1 MNGRQNIPAGKHL
14 DQAIMTVAMLMIA
27 YHFIVVWFPIF
38 NPILHQNIHLGFC
51 FLLLLLAVIRSLS
64 GRRTFYRILLI
75 IAMIIGVVSVIYVH
89 VHYERLSMWAGFPEP
104 VDVMVGIAMVI
115 LVIFLTWKEWGY
127 IFPTLV
133 FISMA
138 YAFLGHYLKGPLAHP
153 LIEPK
158 LILSN
163 LGIGLEGI
171 YGMML
176 NASANLI
183 FLFIIFGS
191 LFQVVGIDK
200 FFIELGSYFGGYV
213 RGGSAQT
220 AIVSSSFVGMC
231 TGSAPA
237 NVALTGSYTIP
248 LMKKT
253 GFKGIHAAAIEA
265 AASSGGQLT
274 PPIMGVAVFI
284 MAGFLGVSYGS
295 LMITALIPAIF
306 YYAIIIF
313 GSLLIASRDNIPKLK
328 KNIDKALLLRNG
340 PVFVI
345 PMGILTC
352 LLILHYSPGYSA
364 FFAIVAMLVIA
375 MLQRETRPSLRPLLQ
390 GLTKGAI
397 AGASIGIACASI
409 GMFMKMLTTTG
420 AASKLA
426 ALSQTLAGGH
436 VVLGLCYAMGLSII
450 LGCAMPIVVA
460 YVICAIVV
468 APVLVDMGLPQMTAH
483 FFVFYFAVL
492 SAVTPPVAA
501 AAMVGSKIAES
512 DYVKTGFESLK
523 LILPFF
529 IVPFFLTA
537 NPIVMGRA
545 QPLLSGAAAMVALI
559 VACGSIMVFSQGYFL
574 VATKKIE
581 RMGYLFVAFLS
592 TVYGLYGLWSAFFA
606 SIVLFIILCLFQF
619 KRKAHHSKI
628 THTVQ
633 KEIVEPSS

>member
-1 MNGRQNIPAGKHL
+1 MNGKQKTDAGKHL
-14 DQAIMTVAMLMIA
+14 NQAIMTVAMLMIA
-27 YHFIVVWFPIF
+27 YHFIAIWFPIF

-51 FLLLLLAVIRSLS
+51 FVLLLLVVIRSLP
-64 GRRTFYRILLI
+64 GRKFFRILLV
-75 IAMIIGVVSVIYVH
+75 IAMIISVISVIFVH
-89 VHYERLSMWAGFPEP
+89 VNYERLSMWAGFPEP
-104 VDVMVGIAMVI
+104 VDVMIGIALFV
-115 LVIFLTWKEWGY
+115 LVLLLTWKEWGY

-133 FISMA
+133 LISIT
-138 YAFLGHYLKGPLAHP
+138 YAFWGHYITGPLGHPHL
-153 LIEPK
+153 EPK

-176 NASANLI
+176 NASASLI

-191 LFQVVGIDK
+191 LFQVVGVDK
-200 FFIELGSYFGGYV
+200 FFIELGRYFGGYV
-213 RGGSAQT
+213 KGGSAQT

-253 GFKGIHAAAIEA
+253 GFKAVHAAAIEA
-265 AASSGGQLT
+265 AASAGGQLT

-306 YYAIIIF
+306 YYAIIIL
-313 GSLLIASRDNIPKLK
+313 GSLLIASRHNVPKLK
-328 KNIDKALLLRNG
+328 KNIDKALLVRNG
-340 PVFVI
+340 PVFII
-345 PMGILTC
+345 PMGILTG

-364 FFAIVAMLVIA
+364 FFAIIAMLVIA
-375 MLQRETRPSLRPLLQ
+375 MLRRETMPSLRPLLN

-409 GMFMKMLTTTG
+409 GMFMKMLTSTG

-426 ALSQTLAGGH
+426 NLSQTLAGGH
-436 VVLGLCYAMGLSII
+436 VVLGLIYAMGLSII

-468 APVLVDMGLPQMTAH
+468 SPVLVDMGLPQMTAH

-529 IVPFFLTA
+529 IVPFFLTT
-537 NPIVMGRA
+537 NPIVMGKS
-545 QPLLSGAAAMVALI
+545 QPLLSGAAAMIALI

-574 VATKKIE
+574 VAAKKLE
-581 RMGYLFVAFLS
+581 RIGYLFVAVMA
-592 TVYGLYGLWSAFFA
+592 TIYGLYGFLLAFFVSVA
-606 SIVLFIILCLFQF
+606 LFVILFLNQL
-619 KRKAHHSKI
+619 KRKAHHSTI
-628 THTVQ
+628 TSAAQ
-633 KEIVEPSS
+633 KEIVEPTS

>member
-1 MNGRQNIPAGKHL
+1 MNGKQKTDAGKHL
-14 DQAIMTVAMLMIA
+14 NQAIMTVAMLMIA
-27 YHFIVVWFPIF
+27 YHFIAIWFPIF

-51 FLLLLLAVIRSLS
+51 FVLLLLVVIRSLP
-64 GRRTFYRILLI
+64 GRKFFRILLV
-75 IAMIIGVVSVIYVH
+75 IAMIISVISVIFVH

-104 VDVMVGIAMVI
+104 VDVMIGLALFV
-115 LVIFLTWKEWGY
+115 LVLLLTWKEWGY

-133 FISMA
+133 LISIT
-138 YAFLGHYLKGPLAHP
+138 YAFWGHYITGPLGHPHL
-153 LIEPK
+153 EPK

-253 GFKGIHAAAIEA
+253 GFKAVHAAAIEA
-265 AASSGGQLT
+265 AASAGGQLT

-306 YYAIIIF
+306 YYAIIIL
-313 GSLLIASRDNIPKLK
+313 GSLLIASRDNVPKLK
-328 KNIDKALLLRNG
+328 KNIDKALLIRNG
-340 PVFVI
+340 PVFII
-345 PMGILTC
+345 PMGILTG

-364 FFAIVAMLVIA
+364 FFAIIAMLVIA
-375 MLQRETRPSLRPLLQ
+375 MLRRETMPPLRSLLK

-409 GMFMKMLTTTG
+409 GMFMKMLTSTG

-426 ALSQTLAGGH
+426 SLSQTLAGGH
-436 VVLGLCYAMGLSII
+436 VVLGLFYAMGLSII

-529 IVPFFLTA
+529 IVPFFLTT
-537 NPIVMGRA
+537 NPIVMGKS
-545 QPLLSGAAAMVALI
+545 QPILSGAAALVALI

-574 VATKKIE
+574 VATKRLE
-581 RMGYLFVAFLS
+581 RIAYLLVAVLATIF
-592 TVYGLYGLWSAFFA
+592 GLYGFLLAFFVSVA
-606 SIVLFIILCLFQF
+606 LFIILFLNQF
-619 KRKAHHSKI
+619 KRKAHHSTI
-628 THTVQ
+628 TSAAQ
-633 KEIVEPSS
+633 KEIVEPTS

>member
-1 MNGRQNIPAGKHL
+1 MNGKQKTDAGKHL
-14 DQAIMTVAMLMIA
+14 NQAIMTVAMLMIA
-27 YHFIVVWFPIF
+27 YHFIAIWFPIF

-51 FLLLLLAVIRSLS
+51 FVLLLLAVIRSLP
-64 GRRTFYRILLI
+64 GRKFFRILLV
-75 IAMIIGVVSVIYVH
+75 IAMIISVISVIFVH

-104 VDVMVGIAMVI
+104 VDVMIGIALFV
-115 LVIFLTWKEWGY
+115 LVLLLTWKEWGY

-133 FISMA
+133 LISIT
-138 YAFLGHYLKGPLAHP
+138 YAFWGHYITGPLGHPHL
-153 LIEPK
+153 EPE

-191 LFQVVGIDK
+191 LFQVVGVDK
-200 FFIELGSYFGGYV
+200 FFIELGRYFGGYV
-213 RGGSAQT
+213 KGGSAQT

-248 LMKKT
+248 LMKET
-253 GFKGIHAAAIEA
+253 GFKAVHAAAIEA
-265 AASSGGQLT
+265 AASAGGQLT

-306 YYAIIIF
+306 YYAIIIL
-313 GSLLIASRDNIPKLK
+313 GSLLIASRHNVPKLK
-328 KNIDKALLLRNG
+328 KNIDKALLVRNG
-340 PVFVI
+340 PVFII
-345 PMGILTC
+345 PMGILTG

-364 FFAIVAMLVIA
+364 FFAIIAMLVIA
-375 MLQRETRPSLRPLLQ
+375 MLRRETAPSLRPLLK

-409 GMFMKMLTTTG
+409 GMFMKMLTSTG

-426 ALSQTLAGGH
+426 SLSQTLAGGH
-436 VVLGLCYAMGLSII
+436 VVLGLIYAMGLSII

-501 AAMVGSKIAES
+501 AAMVASKIAES

-529 IVPFFLTA
+529 IVPFFLTT
-537 NPIVMGRA
+537 NPIVMGKS
-545 QPLLSGAAAMVALI
+545 QPILSGAAAMIALI

-574 VATKKIE
+574 VAAKKLE
-581 RMGYLFVAFLS
+581 RIGYLFVAVMA
-592 TVYGLYGLWSAFFA
+592 TIYGLYGFLLAFFVSVA
-606 SIVLFIILCLFQF
+606 LFIILFLNQL
-619 KRKAHHSKI
+619 KRKAHHSTI
-628 THTVQ
+628 TSAAQ
-633 KEIVEPSS
+633 KEIVEPTS

>member
-1 MNGRQNIPAGKHL
+1 MDGKQNWSAEKLLKPV
-14 DQAIMTVAMLMIA
+14 IMTVALLMIS
-27 YHFIVVWFPIF
+27 YHLMAIWFPIF

-51 FLLLLLAVIRSLS
+51 FVLLLLTAIRSLS
-64 GRRTFYRILLI
+64 GRSIYRVLLVM
-75 IAMIIGVVSVIYVH
+75 AMVTAVASVIFVH

-104 VDVMVGIAMVI
+104 VDVVIGVFMVV
-115 LVIFLTWKEWGY
+115 LVMFLTWKDWGY

-133 FISMA
+133 LISMT
-138 YAFLGHYLKGPLAHP
+138 YAFWGHHITGMLGHPHL
-153 LIEPK
+153 EFK

-163 LGIGLEGI
+163 LGIGLDGI

-253 GFKGIHAAAIEA
+253 GFKGVHAAAIEA

-306 YYAIIIF
+306 YYAIIIA
-313 GSLLIASRDNIPKLK
+313 GSLLIASRYNVPKLK
-328 KNIDKALLLRNG
+328 KNIDKALLLKNG
-340 PVFVI
+340 PVFII

-364 FFAIVAMLVIA
+364 FFAILAMLFIA
-375 MLQRETRPSLRPLLQ
+375 MLRRETRPSLKPLLQ
-390 GLTKGAI
+390 GLVKGAV

-409 GMFMKMLTTTG
+409 GMFMKMLSVTG

-426 ALSQTLAGGH
+426 ALSQTLAGGNLI
-436 VVLGLCYAMGLSII
+436 LGLIYAMGLSII

-460 YVICAIVV
+460 YVVCAIVV
-468 APVLVDMGLPQMTAH
+468 SPVLVDMGLPQMTAH

-545 QPLLSGAAAMVALI
+545 QPLFSGVAAIVALI
-559 VACGSIMVFSQGYFL
+559 VACGSIMVFAQGYFL
-574 VATKKIE
+574 MVVKKME
-581 RMGYLFVAFLS
+581 RMGYLFVAFLA
-592 TVYGLYGLWSAFFA
+592 TAYGLYGLWSAFFV
-606 SIVLFIILCLFQF
+606 SIVLFTVLCMHQF
-619 KRKAHHSKI
+619 KKNR
-628 THTVQ
+628 
-633 KEIVEPSS
+633 PSL

>member
-1 MNGRQNIPAGKHL
+1 MNGKQKTDAGKHL
-14 DQAIMTVAMLMIA
+14 NQAIMTVAMLMIA
-27 YHFIVVWFPIF
+27 YHFIAIWFPIF

-51 FLLLLLAVIRSLS
+51 FVLLLLVVIRSLP
-64 GRRTFYRILLI
+64 GRRFFRILLV
-75 IAMIIGVVSVIYVH
+75 IAMIISVISVIFVH

-104 VDVMVGIAMVI
+104 VDVMIGIALFV
-115 LVIFLTWKEWGY
+115 LVLLLTWKEWGY

-133 FISMA
+133 LISIT
-138 YAFLGHYLKGPLAHP
+138 YAFWGHYITGPLGHPHL
-153 LIEPK
+153 EPK

-253 GFKGIHAAAIEA
+253 GFKGVHAAAIEA
-265 AASSGGQLT
+265 AASAGGQLT

-284 MAGFLGVSYGS
+284 MAGFLGVSYSS

-306 YYAIIIF
+306 YYAIIIL
-313 GSLLIASRDNIPKLK
+313 GSLLIASRDNVPKLK
-328 KNIDKALLLRNG
+328 KNIDKALLIRNG
-340 PVFVI
+340 PVFII
-345 PMGILTC
+345 PMGILTG

-364 FFAIVAMLVIA
+364 FFAIIAMLVIA
-375 MLQRETRPSLRPLLQ
+375 MLRRETMPPLRSLLK

-409 GMFMKMLTTTG
+409 GMFMKMLTSTG

-426 ALSQTLAGGH
+426 NLSQTLAGGH
-436 VVLGLCYAMGLSII
+436 VVLGLIYAMGLSII

-468 APVLVDMGLPQMTAH
+468 SPVLVDMGLPQMTAH

-529 IVPFFLTA
+529 IVPFFLTT
-537 NPIVMGRA
+537 NPIVMGKS
-545 QPLLSGAAAMVALI
+545 QPILSGAAAMIALI

-574 VATKKIE
+574 VAAKKLE
-581 RMGYLFVAFLS
+581 RIGYLFVAVMA
-592 TVYGLYGLWSAFFA
+592 TIYGLYGFLLAFFVSVA
-606 SIVLFIILCLFQF
+606 LFIILFLNQF
-619 KRKAHHSKI
+619 KRKAHHSTI
-628 THTVQ
+628 TSAAQ
-633 KEIVEPSS
+633 KEIVEPTS

>member
-1 MNGRQNIPAGKHL
+1 MA
-14 DQAIMTVAMLMIA
+14 AAMLMIA
-27 YHFIVVWFPIF
+27 YHFFVIWFPIF
-38 NPILHQNIHLGFC
+38 NPILHQNVHLGFC
-51 FLLLLLAVIRSLS
+51 FVLLLLAVIQSLPGKRLVRSL
-64 GRRTFYRILLI
+64 LAVVLI
-75 IAMIIGVVSVIYVH
+75 ISVVSVVFVH

-104 VDVMVGIAMVI
+104 IDVVVGIA
-115 LVIFLTWKEWGY
+115 LVVLVLVLTYKEWGY
-127 IFPTLV
+127 IFPALV
-133 FISMA
+133 LISIS
-138 YAFLGHYLKGPLAHP
+138 YAFWGHYITGPLGHPYL
-153 LIEPK
+153 EPK

-200 FFIELGSYFGGYV
+200 FFIELGNYFGGYIK
-213 RGGSAQT
+213 GGSAQT

-248 LMKKT
+248 LMKET
-253 GFKGIHAAAIEA
+253 GFQGKHAAAIEA

-295 LMITALIPAIF
+295 LMITALIPALF
-306 YYAIIIF
+306 YYAIIIA
-313 GSLLIASRDNIPKLK
+313 GAILIASRDDVPKLK
-328 KNIDKALLLRNG
+328 IDINKELLIKIG

-345 PMGILTC
+345 PMAILTC
-352 LLILHYSPGYSA
+352 LLILHYTPGFSA
-364 FFAIVAMLVIA
+364 FFAILAMLVIA
-375 MLQRETRPSLRPLLQ
+375 MFRRETRPNLRSLIG
-390 GLTKGAI
+390 GLTKGAL
-397 AGASIGIACASI
+397 AGASLGIACASI
-409 GMFMKMLTTTG
+409 GMFMKMLSVTG

-426 ALSQTLAGGH
+426 ALSQTLAGGNLI
-436 VVLGLCYAMGLSII
+436 LGLIYAMALSII

-468 APVLVDMGLPQMTAH
+468 SPVLVDMGLPQITAH

-512 DYVKTGFESLK
+512 NYVKTGYESFK

-529 IVPFFLTA
+529 LVPFFLTA
-537 NPIVMGRA
+537 NPIIMGQA
-545 QPLLSGAAAMVALI
+545 QPFLSGAAAIIALI
-559 VACGSIMVFSQGYFL
+559 VACTSVMVFSQGYFL
-574 VATKKIE
+574 VATHKLE
-581 RMGYLFVAFLS
+581 RAGSLLIALLAAI
-592 TVYGLYGLWSAFFA
+592 YGLYGVVLAL
-606 SIVLFIILCLFQF
+606 IVSVALFIVFCLNQI
-619 KRKAHHSKI
+619 KRKARLSRTI
-628 THTVQ
+628 PSVQ
-633 KEIVEPSS
+633 EEVVESTS